1 MEGRGEIQ
9 PNLHFNM
16 DPSGYWVEIQIDGA
30 RTVVWGAI
38 LKSSRLEI
46 MVWTQGVLKDGEDK
60 DFKRCLDLEARG
72 LDGQLDTED
81 EKEGGVKD
89 VL

>member
-38 LKSSRLEI
+38 LKSSRLEV
-46 MVWTQGVLKDGEDK
+46 M
-60 DFKRCLDLEARG
+60 A
-72 LDGQLDTED
+72 
-81 EKEGGVKD
+81 
-89 VL
+89 

>member
-9 PNLHFNM
+9 HNLHFNM

-38 LKSSRLEI
+38 LKSSRLEV
-46 MVWTQGVLKDGEDK
+46 M
-60 DFKRCLDLEARG
+60 A
-72 LDGQLDTED
+72 
-81 EKEGGVKD
+81 
-89 VL
+89 